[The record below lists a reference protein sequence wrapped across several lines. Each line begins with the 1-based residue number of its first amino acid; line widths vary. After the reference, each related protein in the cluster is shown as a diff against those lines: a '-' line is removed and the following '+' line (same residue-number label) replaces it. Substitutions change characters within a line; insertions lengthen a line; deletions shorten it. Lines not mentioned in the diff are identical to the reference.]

1 MIWHVQLLGNL
12 TISRGSFK
20 IDHFESGRTG
30 AALAYLALNSNHP
43 VPREELAE
51 AIWPDQPQELTRHRL
66 RQSIYSLRQ
75 QLEPPGIPQNSVLIA
90 DKTTLQLNPSSFSCD
105 VLDFVKHCKSRQSAK
120 AKALYSGEF
129 MPGFFDEWILSKRYE
144 LMNLFDS
151 LPDDFAGERQPELK
165 TESENQQSGL
175 PFRSF
180 GSNQTI
186 VSLPGYITEFFGREE
201 EGLRLKTHIEKDRLV
216 SLTGIGGVGKT
227 RLAVEISRLCA
238 EKFAI
243 TSFVPLEECNAP
255 SQIPDFIARA
265 IQLPPSPASPLERLT
280 HSLSA
285 YRSLMILDN
294 FEQLADSDGVSLIE
308 YLLQKFPFL
317 TLLITSRRLLG
328 ISGEIEIV
336 VSPLSAAEANETVE
350 LSALNP
356 GIALFV
362 NRAQSARPGFQ
373 INERNRLDIVEL
385 CTKLE
390 GLPLALEIAA
400 SRIRAFS
407 PSEMLAQLEDRF
419 TFLSRPTRGASK
431 DQRHRSLS
439 ATLHF
444 SWRLLPIDQRRFLCA
459 LAVFKGGWTAELAKE
474 VCDAPD
480 AAERLES
487 LVMDSLVISEQKDS
501 RKTRFR
507 LLESVREFLIA
518 QMEQEAYLPAV
529 RRHQT
534 ACLKLALGV
543 AGKSLL
549 PLIEECDNFSSAIRT
564 AIEMQDSEMALSLCI
579 AAGENL
585 LSLAGP
591 ERSLSLLHSALAIPS
606 ENASLRINAL
616 GAASSISLLT
626 KNRGS
631 AIQMAEQAILL
642 AGSDPALR
650 ANALT
655 IFVKNRMVRGEE
667 VLKDNIV
674 LLEEALHLAEV
685 SGDRTWLA
693 SNYRL
698 LGVAHNRIRNF
709 DLAEQYLNM
718 ALILLREAED
728 KQSNVFVL
736 DSLASLAIGR
746 DDLPTSLKLY
756 DEARKLALEVD
767 NEAYVAKVN
776 QNFAT
781 VYARQERWAES
792 ISAGQECL
800 LKTAPFGNVYI
811 QAFAIWN
818 LPEPLCQVGKHEVA
832 ARLMGFVERFWSENY
847 DPLNEEESD
856 YLNLIRQTIVD
867 QLGADLAGEFWNVG
881 AKMTLNEA
889 LHLSLNL

>member
-1 MIWHVQLLGNL
+1 MIWRVQLLGNL
-12 TISRGSFK
+12 TITRGSSN
-20 IDHFESGRTG
+20 INRFESGRTG
-30 AALAYLALNSNHP
+30 ATLAYLALNSNHP
-43 VPREELAE
+43 IPREELAE

-75 QLEPPGIPQNSVLIA
+75 QLEPPGIPRNSVLIA
-90 DKTTLQLNPSSFSCD
+90 DKTTLQLNPNSFSCD
-105 VLDFVKHCKSRQSAK
+105 VLDFIKNYKSRQFEK
-120 AKALYSGEF
+120 AKALYVGEF

-144 LMNLFDS
+144 LMYLFDS
-151 LPDDFAGERQPELK
+151 LPGEGASDLEPDPSI
-165 TESENQQSGL
+165 ESENLQTRP
-175 PFRSF
+175 PFHSY
-180 GSNQTI
+180 GSNHTI
-186 VSLPGYITEFFGREE
+186 VSLPGYLTEFFGREE
-201 EGLRLKTHIEKDRLV
+201 EGLRLQTHLEKDRLIT
-216 SLTGIGGVGKT
+216 LTGIGGVGKT
-227 RLAVEISRLCA
+227 RLAVEISKLSA

-255 SQIPDFIARA
+255 SQIVDFIARA
-265 IQLPPSPASPLERLT
+265 IQLPPSPFSPLERLT
-280 HSLSA
+280 HSLSP

-294 FEQLADSDGVSLIE
+294 FEQLADSDGVSFIE
-308 YLLQKFPFL
+308 FLLQEFPLL

-328 ISGEIEIV
+328 INGEIEIV
-336 VSPLSAAEANETVE
+336 VSPLSAAEANESLE

-362 NRAQSARPGFQ
+362 SRAQSARPGFQ

-385 CTKLE
+385 CSKLE

-407 PSEMLAQLEDRF
+407 PAEMLAQLEDRF
-419 TFLSRPTRGASK
+419 TFLSRPARGVSK

-459 LAVFKGGWTAELAKE
+459 LAVFKGGWTSELARE

-480 AAERLES
+480 SAERLES
-487 LVMDSLVISEQKDS
+487 LVMDSLVISEQKDF

-518 QMEQEAYLPAV
+518 QSEPETYRPTV
-529 RRHQT
+529 RRHQN

-549 PLIEECDNFSSAIRT
+549 PLMEECDNFASAIDT

-591 ERSLSLLHSALAIPS
+591 ERSLSLLHSALAIPG

-616 GAASSISLLT
+616 GVASFITLLT
-626 KNRGS
+626 KNRAS
-631 AIQMAEQAILL
+631 AVQLAEQAIQL

-650 ANALT
+650 GRALT
-655 IFVKNRMVRGEE
+655 ILVKTRMLRDEE
-667 VLKDNIV
+667 VLRGNIGF
-674 LLEEALHLAEV
+674 LEEAIRLAEV
-685 SGDRTWLA
+685 SGDRSLLA

-698 LGVAHNRIRNF
+698 LGLAHSRLGNR
-709 DLAEQYLNM
+709 DLADQFLNM
-718 ALILLREAED
+718 ALSLLREAED
-728 KQSNVFVL
+728 NQSAIFVL
-736 DSLASLAIGR
+736 DSLASLAAVR
-746 DDLPTSLKLY
+746 EDLPTALKWY
-756 DEARKLALEVD
+756 EEARKLAMEVD

-781 VYARQERWAES
+781 VYARQELWEES
-792 ISAGQECL
+792 ISAGQACL

-811 QAFAIWN
+811 LAFAIWN
-818 LPEPLCQVGKHEVA
+818 LPEPLCHVGKHKIA
-832 ARLMGFVERFWSENY
+832 AQLMGFAERFWLENY
-847 DPLNEEESD
+847 DPLNEEERD
-856 YLNLIRQTIVD
+856 YMNSIRQAIVHE
-867 QLGADLAGEFWNVG
+867 LGAEEANAIWKTG